1 MRRVALLM
9 ALASTLLG
17 ACSIPGRINE
27 EVLELTNKRSRSP
40 YNTGTAAIGLIMAT
54 PPVNT
59 ILFNS
64 CDHEIAMDAS
74 KRKLCNLNHQI
85 RGNTP
90 PWERIA
96 AEARLMSYQPGEVE
110 CQRTLGGKAECRVI
124 SGAPRPVNLIAP
136 PSMGAN

>member
-1 MRRVALLM
+1 MRRIALLT
-9 ALASTLLG
+9 AFAAPLLS
-17 ACSIPGRINE
+17 ACTGSVNDKIID
-27 EVLELTNKRSRSP
+27 LTRDRTP
-40 YNTGTAAIGLIMAT
+40 YNTGPAAIGVIMAT

-64 CDHEIAMDAS
+64 CEHELAMDAS